1 MDEDP
6 RVVPFPI
13 QPDPAPYARED
24 PVADALARV
33 GDIPLAEA
41 EPVSA
46 PQRRPNWPA
55 IITFLALSVLS
66 LTAALVSTGPDDV
79 VRWGGA
85 MGLVVFI
92 MTGGLA
98 VLYRHAPTFW
108 RPVNARSR

>member
-13 QPDPAPYARED
+13 QPGPAPYVRED

-108 RPVNARSR
+108 RPVDGRSR